1 MRLIDADKLKEKSF
15 ITGMS
20 NGVEIEEIAVVPVG
34 AIDKA
39 PTVETECYKCSQIPK
54 GKWIEYNTVCRHYK
68 CDQCDADYNN
78 FMLKPN
84 FCPNCGAKMD
94 MEGEDK

>member
-15 ITGMS
+15 ITGVP
-20 NGVEIEEIAVVPVG
+20 NGVEIEEIAVVSVS

-39 PTVETECYKCSQIPK
+39 PVIETEIPK

-68 CDQCDADYNN
+68 CDQCNADYNN

-94 MEGEDK
+94 MEGEGT